1 MMTDPIADLLSRIR
15 NASLVRKG
23 EVVLPY
29 SNIKFAIAKILERYG
44 FVGAAE
50 KIDHGMGDIRIR
62 LKYGPD
68 KEPAIRVLNR
78 VSRPG
83 CRIYHGWRDLPRKDP
98 SRLIILSTSQG
109 VMTAMEARKRRLGGE
124 MICEVL

>member
-15 NASLVRKG
+15 NASLVRKT

-29 SNIKFAIAKILERYG
+29 SNMKFAIAKILERHG
-44 FVGAAE
+44 FVGNTE
-50 KIDHGMGDIRIR
+50 KVEHGVPGIRIR
-62 LKYGPD
+62 LKYGPE
-68 KEPAIRVLNR
+68 KEPAIRSLNR

-83 CRIYHGWRDLPRKDP
+83 CRIYHGWREMQLARH
-98 SRLIILSTSQG
+98 SGLVIVSTSQG
-109 VMTAMEARKRRLGGE
+109 VMSAAEARKRRLGGE